1 MKTTLQRLD
10 VYSFLSWR
18 FSIATLLLIALR
30 PSALRK
36 IDFRFLKKGLLI
48 GFFLGSGYVF
58 QSLGLTKTTVGKTG
72 FITGLYVV
80 FTPLVAYAV
89 LKKKINKWD
98 WLSVLIAALG
108 LGLLSFNGFGIGFGE
123 SLVLISAVLFAI
135 HIIALSQWSGEMDVY
150 ALTITQLGACTV
162 LTTLASFFQGFHLPP
177 DVGVW
182 SAVVFTATLATALA
196 FIIQTWA
203 QSFMPATQ
211 VAVILTLESVFAA
224 IFGVFILNE
233 PLTLRI
239 TLGGLLVIFA
249 MYLIIIMDGR
259 KSKLE
264 VTYHD

>member
-89 LKKKINKWD
+89 LKKKINKKLNV
-98 WLSVLIAALG
+98 LSKVADNLDELIG
-108 LGLLSFNGFGIGFGE
+108 LCREPVSRFAKNAYEVPYNVSVGDHVFIPAFGYWRKGKI
-123 SLVLISAVLFAI
+123 
-135 HIIALSQWSGEMDVY
+135 
-150 ALTITQLGACTV
+150 
-162 LTTLASFFQGFHLPP
+162 
-177 DVGVW
+177 
-182 SAVVFTATLATALA
+182 LATSGAKFIVGYVTPSNTFDLKYKSVCLA
-196 FIIQTWA
+196 D
-203 QSFMPATQ
+203 
-211 VAVILTLESVFAA
+211 
-224 IFGVFILNE
+224 
-233 PLTLRI
+233 LRI
-239 TLGGLLVIFA
+239 E
-249 MYLIIIMDGR
+249 
-259 KSKLE
+259 K
-264 VTYHD
+264 VTP